1 MNSPLNADRGHFS
14 LIASDYAHHAAA
26 HDEMWL
32 PDPAV
37 DGEGQPR
44 DFWRPLIHT
53 LDRLGGAEL
62 ERRRQEGRQLLRENG
77 VTYNLYNQPEAPR
90 RGWDLDPVPL
100 LISQQEWQ
108 KTETALTQRAE
119 LFNLI
124 LRDLYG

>member
-62 ERRRQEGRQLLRENG
+62 ERRRAEHLRGEGKSYTKEEAMSLLR
-77 VTYNLYNQPEAPR
+77 AAR
-90 RGWDLDPVPL
+90 
-100 LISQQEWQ
+100 
-108 KTETALTQRAE
+108 K
-119 LFNLI
+119 
-124 LRDLYG
+124 